1 MRIIS
6 QTAVVGLLLILAGC
20 AEQDNPVGDGEGSST
35 RAWERVFGTAGDD
48 HGYSVAVTDDGG
60 YAVVGY
66 TGPHGNSS
74 TDVYLIRT
82 NSLGDTLWTETYDA
96 GESEAGYSVA
106 VTADGG
112 FVIAG
117 HTQSIGSAE
126 ADVYLIRTN
135 AVGDTLWTRT
145 YGGSGNDFGRGV
157 RVTSDGG
164 YLVVGTT
171 TSYGAGGVDVY
182 LIRTDNDGDTVWTRT
197 FGGDQ
202 GDYGESLALTSDGGY
217 VVAGHTNS
225 FGAGDIDVYVIKT
238 DAAGDTVWTRTYGGG
253 SWDYGHAIAATAD
266 SGFVIVGR
274 TESFGSGPDVYVVKI
289 DAAGDTLWAR
299 TYGGTC
305 IDRGYAVAAMNDGGC
320 YVAGFTMSTP
330 TGFADAYI
338 IKINAS
344 GTTVWTRTVGG
355 DLGETAQSVAPTSDG
370 GCIVAGYT
378 DSFGAGLYDVYLVK
392 LDAGG
397 NLPIE

>member
-1 MRIIS
+1 VRIIL

-35 RAWERVFGTAGDD
+35 RAWEKVFGTAGDD

-60 YAVVGY
+60 YVVVGCTEPY
-66 TGPHGNSS
+66 GNSN

-82 NSLGDTLWTETYDA
+82 NSFGDTLWTETYDA

-106 VTADGG
+106 VTSDGG

-117 HTQSIGSAE
+117 YTQSIGSAE

-164 YLVVGTT
+164 YLIIGTT

-182 LIRTDNDGDTVWTRT
+182 LIRTNNDGDTVWTRT

-202 GDYGESLALTSDGGY
+202 SDYGESLALAGDGGY

-225 FGAGDIDVYVIKT
+225 YGAGDIDVYVIKT
-238 DAAGDTVWTRTYGGG
+238 DGAGDTVWTRTYGGG
-253 SWDYGHAIAATAD
+253 SWDYGHAIAATSD

-274 TESFGSGPDVYVVKI
+274 TESFGNGPDVYVVKI
-289 DAAGDTLWAR
+289 DAAGDTLWTR
-299 TYGGTC
+299 TYGGTS
-305 IDRGYAVAAMNDGGC
+305 IDRGYAVATTNDGGC
-320 YVAGFTMSTP
+320 CVAGFTMSTP

-355 DLGETAQSVAPTSDG
+355 DLGETAQSVAPTGDG

-378 DSFGAGLYDVYLVK
+378 DSFGAGLSDVYLVK